1 MRIQLPAVTLLLGL
15 VASVS
20 AVASVSS
27 EEHWFLNLLGIAP
40 DASSKAGRQSIARAL
55 AQDLLE
61 LERSS
66 LDYLGKE
73 ARKEGLDSP
82 KGEAWKSKAMSFS
95 TSTEYQLESFH
106 NGLAHILEALDCVLD
121 SNSSISREL
130 YCWAYTNWALTDSGI
145 YNDGIYYLHQNNAID
160 FSPEIR
166 EQFFLDG
173 AQDDPWGWYHM
184 LGRAIQ
190 EHIVLPLIRAT
201 RSDTY
206 CTLLRRERGCK
217 FSMSDIG

>member
-40 DASSKAGRQSIARAL
+40 DASSKAERQSIARAL
-55 AQDLLE
+55 AQDLRSLKAFIPSLTPDQERWLE

-82 KGEAWKSKAMSFS
+82 KG
-95 TSTEYQLESFH
+95 
-106 NGLAHILEALDCVLD
+106 
-121 SNSSISREL
+121 
-130 YCWAYTNWALTDSGI
+130 
-145 YNDGIYYLHQNNAID
+145 
-160 FSPEIR
+160 
-166 EQFFLDG
+166 
-173 AQDDPWGWYHM
+173 
-184 LGRAIQ
+184 
-190 EHIVLPLIRAT
+190 
-201 RSDTY
+201 
-206 CTLLRRERGCK
+206 
-217 FSMSDIG
+217 